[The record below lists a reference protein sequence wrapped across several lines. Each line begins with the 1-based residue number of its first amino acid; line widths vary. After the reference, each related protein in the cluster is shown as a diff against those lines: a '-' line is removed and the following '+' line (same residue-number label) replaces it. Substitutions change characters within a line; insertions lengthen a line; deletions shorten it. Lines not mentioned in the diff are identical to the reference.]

1 VGEEKRKIQ
10 VSNHPQ
16 RRGELVQSAS
26 SDGWT
31 VYERETDS
39 LHVLNDSARAIW
51 ELCDGRTSPRE
62 MAGAIADLTGLEL
75 EDAQRDVETTL
86 GRLHELGLVVD

>member
-1 VGEEKRKIQ
+1 

-26 SDGWT
+26 SEGWT
-31 VYERETDS
+31 VYVSETDS

-51 ELCDGRTSPRE
+51 ELCDGRTSPSE
-62 MAGAIADLTGLEL
+62 MAHAISELTRVNID
-75 EDAQRDVETTL
+75 DANRDVAATL
-86 GRLHELGLVVD
+86 DSLRRLGLVSSD

>member
-1 VGEEKRKIQ
+1 

-16 RRGELVQSAS
+16 RRGEVVQSAS

-31 VYERETDS
+31 VYVSETDS

-51 ELCDGRTSPRE
+51 ELCDGRTTIDE
-62 MAGAIADLTGLEL
+62 MVVAIALLTGIPEKTARQDVTTALSEL
-75 EDAQRDVETTL
+75 STL
-86 GRLHELGLVVD
+86 GLITDSPMED